1 MNKKNND
8 IKSVLMFMDKY
19 CSLIIEGFR
28 ERWKKWEIEIY
39 DSETYEAIGGLLS
52 RQVTLSISLASAPQI
67 WNGHIAPLILRAMTD
82 VHITLAWIL
91 LDPKE
96 RAKKYI
102 LYGLGQ
108 EKLYIEHL
116 KSEAVEEDNRINLMI
131 EVRESWLNSQRADF
145 LTEVN
150 VGNWAGLN
158 TREMASEADCQGLY
172 KFAYTPFS
180 GVAHN
185 MWQHI
190 SRYNLVPCNN
200 PLHKFHRVADILD
213 VPSDPDYVYRSAKY
227 VDRSFEAF
235 DKKYNLPI
243 STPMPHDWF
252 VEEFKKINKK
262 PIEDNLE
269 VIDTGT

>member
-1 MNKKNND
+1 MNNEKND
-8 IKSVLMFMDKY
+8 INSLLKFMDEY
-19 CSLIIEGFR
+19 CEILVSGFR
-28 ERWKKWEIEIY
+28 ERWAKWDIEIY
-39 DSETYEAIGGLLS
+39 NTETYEAIGGLLS
-52 RQVTLSISLASAPQI
+52 RQVTLSINLASSPQI
-67 WNGHIAPLILRAMTD
+67 WNGHIAPLILRTMTD
-82 VHITLAWIL
+82 AHITLAWIL
-91 LDPKE
+91 LDPDE

-108 EKLYIEHL
+108 EKLYIENL
-116 KSEAVEEDNRINLMI
+116 KSEAHDEDDLIKRMI

-150 VGNWAGLN
+150 VGSWAGLN

-190 SRYNLVPCNN
+190 SKYNLVPCRN
-200 PLHKFHRVADILD
+200 PLHKYHQVPDILEPPTD
-213 VPSDPDYVYRSAKY
+213 LDYVYRSAKY

-235 DKKYNLPI
+235 DKKYNLDI
-243 STPMPHDWF
+243 TTPLPHDWF
-252 VEEFKKINKK
+252 VEEYKKLYKK
-262 PIEDNLE
+262 PVEDNLE
-269 VIDTGT
+269 QIDIGT

>member
-150 VGNWAGLN
+150 
-158 TREMASEADCQGLY
+158 
-172 KFAYTPFS
+172 
-180 GVAHN
+180 
-185 MWQHI
+185 
-190 SRYNLVPCNN
+190 
-200 PLHKFHRVADILD
+200 
-213 VPSDPDYVYRSAKY
+213 
-227 VDRSFEAF
+227 
-235 DKKYNLPI
+235 
-243 STPMPHDWF
+243 
-252 VEEFKKINKK
+252 
-262 PIEDNLE
+262 
-269 VIDTGT
+269 